1 MNQEIFLGP
10 TFEQAWNFSCVARL
24 YTLLNTQQEP
34 EVCDATKMSKKQ
46 KFGW

>member
-1 MNQEIFLGP
+1 
-10 TFEQAWNFSCVARL
+10 L

-46 KFGW
+46 KFG